1 MSKGKSWTIQKNLG
15 DKWDMGKRSNELAIR
30 VPEEKKRGIE
40 KKQYFDFLR
49 LIKDNTVQI
58 QEVLRNSGKAS

>member
-1 MSKGKSWTIQKNLG
+1 MSKGKSWTIQKSLG
-15 DKWDMGKRSNELAIR
+15 DKWDMGKRSNDLAIR

>member
-1 MSKGKSWTIQKNLG
+1 
-15 DKWDMGKRSNELAIR
+15 MGKRSNELAIR

-40 KKQYFDFLR
+40 KKQCFNFLR

-58 QEVLRNSGKAS
+58 EEVLRNSGKAN